1 MVGGPWRLAGSGAG
15 IFGDSAHPVC
25 VALGK
30 IGAGLVRVIEN
41 RPIGTGDI
49 PRNRKRI
56 ESVTIGIRLVLALQR
71 AKSVHEGNR
80 DIGKD
85 GSSTGGNF
93 AAGET
98 AEKAGEEDGDVGGG
112 TKLVEIADEAGGGV
126 FFWLVAV
133 AEERVRGGGRRAATA
148 SRGEGVGAAW
158 ERTKRSRC
166 EIAFHFDPRMEEIG
180 GVPRC
185 FLQRV
190 RKGKKGKEMNGIRK
204 MKEWGSD

>member
-85 GSSTGGNF
+85 GGTPGGNF
-93 AAGET
+93 TSGET
-98 AEKAGEEDGDVGGG
+98 AEKAGEEDGDIGGG
-112 TKLVEIADEAGGGV
+112 AKLVEVTNEAGGRIFLG
-126 FFWLVAV
+126 LVAG
-133 AEERVRGGGRRAATA
+133 AEKRIRSRGRGAATA
-148 SRGEGVGAAW
+148 ARGVGVSAAW
-158 ERTKRSRC
+158 
-166 EIAFHFDPRMEEIG
+166 A
-180 GVPRC
+180 
-185 FLQRV
+185 RV
-190 RKGKKGKEMNGIRK
+190 GR
-204 MKEWGSD
+204 W